1 MELCLSSAGNRGG
14 CGNGA
19 GQRHAGDKRQRAD
32 ARRRGLAQ
40 PLACLPWVAG
50 PRRRHAPNGGSGDLT
65 RLMRW
70 LAAPILTDL
79 QPGSD
84 FQPAS
89 PQAARRAA
97 NTRQTFALALLDCPS
112 GQPHRAF
119 RVAPPAPSRL
129 SVRTNSPDRET
140 VVCSRQASI
149 CRVRVQ
155 LGGLG
160 RQNTGESQESQQ
172 HNLQH
177 AVHRGKHPG
186 CRWWALAYAAPP
198 LVVVA
203 VGMYTPPSTG
213 LSHAH
218 NRQGGEAAAAE
229 LVIPTLAHGSSD
241 V

>member
-1 MELCLSSAGNRGG
+1 MESGRTGPALHLAQLRE
-14 CGNGA
+14 A
-19 GQRHAGDKRQRAD
+19 LAQHLP
-32 ARRRGLAQ
+32 RRG
-40 PLACLPWVAG
+40 
-50 PRRRHAPNGGSGDLT
+50 RGS
-65 RLMRW
+65 
-70 LAAPILTDL
+70 
-79 QPGSD
+79 
-84 FQPAS
+84 
-89 PQAARRAA
+89 
-97 NTRQTFALALLDCPS
+97 
-112 GQPHRAF
+112 
-119 RVAPPAPSRL
+119 
-129 SVRTNSPDRET
+129 
-140 VVCSRQASI
+140 
-149 CRVRVQ
+149 VRVQ

-229 LVIPTLAHGSSD
+229 LVIPTLPELAHGMH